1 MKSEITQ
8 IVASDNYN
16 GFHHIN
22 FIFLE
27 NSIHYF
33 EYFVMMKLTLG

>member
-16 GFHHIN
+16 GFQHIN
-22 FIFLE
+22 FIFSE
-27 NSIHYF
+27 NAIHYF
-33 EYFVMMKLTLG
+33 KYYVMMKLTLG